1 MGRKSGNGALTMGLG
16 AARQRGA
23 GAKAA
28 IDIEALLFWVYAK
41 QLAAK
46 NESGGVGLHE
56 AERLADGIEWAGS
69 SADGVAAV
77 ARIGELGCRV
87 DGGGYTHGDVH
98 PDAETVHQAVCALG
112 ELDAGLV
119 IMMASSGRRPECYPE
134 MVAKLVPMRDA
145 RGRPIP
151 LRDKS
156 DHVVKGQF
164 KMRWTVRPDVLDNV
178 RAMYTRWHDLLT
190 LLAEGLQ
197 GALRDHLPTAPACP
211 RAPWERKALDTTAAD
226 A

>member
-1 MGRKSGNGALTMGLG
+1 MRAITMGRKPVRVCSVLAK
-16 AARQRGA
+16 APA

-56 AERLADGIEWAGS
+56 AERLADGIEWAAS

-112 ELDAGLV
+112 DLDAGLI
-119 IMMASSGRRPECYPE
+119 IMHAQSGRRPECMPGVE
-134 MVAKLVPMRDA
+134 AKQVPMLDA
-145 RGRPIP
+145 KGRPIP
-151 LRDKS
+151 MRDRN

-164 KMRWTVRPDVLDNV
+164 KMRWTIRPDVLDNLRMV
-178 RAMYTRWHDLLT
+178 YLRWWDLLDV
-190 LLAEGLQ
+190 LAKGLQ
-197 GALRDHLPTAPACP
+197 GGLRDHLPTAPSCP
-211 RAPWERKALDTTAAD
+211 REPWRTKGA
-226 A
+226 